1 VLEQWR
7 SERPDLDRSPMGVAG
22 RIARAAALL
31 QEGIDEEL
39 GRHGLTGP
47 EFDVLAT
54 LRRTGEPYRLTPT
67 QLYRSMMVNSG
78 TVTRRLD
85 GLERRG
91 LVRRLPADSDRRS
104 IQVEVTPAG
113 KRLVDEAVS
122 AHTANEDRLLATLSK
137 QERSALER
145 LLRKLLLTLEA

>member
-1 VLEQWR
+1 
-7 SERPDLDRSPMGVAG
+7 MGVAG

-104 IQVEVTPAG
+104 IQVELTPAG

-137 QERSALER
+137 QERRALER
-145 LLRKLLLTLEA
+145 LLRKLLLSLEA

>member
-1 VLEQWR
+1 
-7 SERPDLDRSPMGVAG
+7 MGVAG

-137 QERSALER
+137 QERRALER
-145 LLRKLLLTLEA
+145 LLRKLLLSLEA